1 MSDKAEAAAQ
11 FFLGLRAPDAV
22 PADDLP
28 AVLRPDDDAE
38 LIAIYVATM
47 RKLGPIGGWKVGA
60 PTPAATPWGSP
71 LPAAGVHPSPSVVPS
86 RFRAVE
92 CEIGFRFG
100 RALPPRAEEYDAADI
115 AAAIETCF
123 ATIEVV
129 EPRYRDYRAVDPT
142 AIRSDLG
149 MHGALVVGAP
159 IMAWTP
165 EMFVTLAV
173 TLTVDGALRRQ
184 AVGSN
189 PGGPDLMRQM
199 VWLAN
204 SEVAKAFGGLQAGTV
219 VTTGSWTGIEIV
231 PPGGEAV
238 AQFDGFA
245 PVAVRFPD

>member
-1 MSDKAEAAAQ
+1 MGDKAEAAAQ
-11 FFLGLRAPDAV
+11 FFLGLRASDAV

-28 AVLRPDDDAE
+28 AALRPENDAE

-47 RKLGPIGGWKVGA
+47 RMLGPIGGWKVGA

-71 LPAAGVHPSPSVVPS
+71 LPAAGIHPSPSVVPS

-92 CEIGFRFG
+92 SEIGFHFG
-100 RALPPRAEEYDAADI
+100 RALPPRAEAYDATEI
-115 AAAIETCF
+115 AAAIETCH

-159 IMAWTP
+159 IGAWTR
-165 EMFVTLAV
+165 EMFGTLAV
-173 TLTVDGALRRQ
+173 TLTVNGAVRRQ

-189 PGGPDLMRQM
+189 PGGPDLMRTL

-204 SEVAKAFGGLQAGTV
+204 SEVVKAFGGLQAGTV
-219 VTTGSWTGIEIV
+219 VTTGSWTGVEIV

-245 PVAVRFPD
+245 PVAVGFPD